1 MYERQT
7 SFATFNQHSTKKR
20 LFLFVGHNC
29 DQSEVIIIKRPL
41 TSRNAGT
48 YGIHINVLLNYTRPV
63 FTWKARSPFLESPE
77 TFRVLFEWRTSLC
90 IFKTKASRG
99 TKLCSCLNLK
109 RPASQSKR
117 VGVLWM
123 AFLARKA
130 FGTFEKRAPG
140 LEIIFGWSPVTITCQ
155 IHFCSVTYRFR
166 PVKCIWWITLLG
178 THKPIMLRIYFSRVV
193 AKSF

>member
-7 SFATFNQHSTKKR
+7 GFATFNQHSTKKR

-63 FTWKARSPFLESPE
+63 FTWKPRSPFLESPE
-77 TFRVLFEWRTSLC
+77 TFRELFEWRTSLC

-99 TKLCSCLNLK
+99 TKLCSCLNFYSLYNIWK
-109 RPASQSKR
+109 DQLHRVSESEFYGWLFGPEKPSGLSRNGPQDSK
-117 VGVLWM
+117 
-123 AFLARKA
+123 
-130 FGTFEKRAPG
+130 
-140 LEIIFGWSPVTITCQ
+140 
-155 IHFCSVTYRFR
+155 
-166 PVKCIWWITLLG
+166 
-178 THKPIMLRIYFSRVV
+178 
-193 AKSF
+193 